1 MIRRLLLSVADSEG
15 IRDMSTSLPVAR
27 DVVARFVAGDDL
39 ASAVSTARDLVGRGL
54 TVSIDRLGE
63 DVTDMQGAAETRDDY
78 LDLLD
83 ALAEADLTADAE
95 VSIKLSAMG
104 QALPN
109 GEAVALDHAHNVC
122 EKAASVGTKV
132 TLDMEDHT
140 TIDSTLEVLRTLR
153 ADFPWVGAVLQ
164 AYLFRTE
171 ADARDLA
178 AAGSRVRLVKGAY
191 REPESVAYQDPHDV
205 DLAYVRCLKI
215 LMHGAS
221 YPMIATH
228 DPRLI
233 EIARAVA
240 THADRERGSYE
251 FQMLLGVRPEEQ
263 QRLSDD
269 GETVRV
275 YVPYGQDWYGYLMR
289 RMAEKP
295 GNLALFL
302 KALSSKK

>member
-15 IRDMSTSLPVAR
+15 IRDKSTTLPVAR
-27 DVVARFVAGDDL
+27 GVVERFVAGEDTL
-39 ASAVSTARDLVGRGL
+39 SAVAATQQLSDLGL
-54 TVSIDRLGE
+54 TVTIDRLGE
-63 DVTDMQGAAETRDDY
+63 DVTDLAGAQQTRDDY
-78 LDLLD
+78 LELLD

-104 QALPN
+104 QALAD
-109 GEAVALDHAHNVC
+109 GDAVSLDFARTVC
-122 EKAASVGTKV
+122 EKAAAVGTTV

-140 TIDSTLEVLRTLR
+140 TVDSTLGVLWELR

-171 ADARDLA
+171 SDARDLA
-178 AAGSRVRLVKGAY
+178 NAGSRVRLVKGAY

-205 DLAYVRCLKI
+205 DLSFVRCMK
-215 LMHGAS
+215 
-221 YPMIATH
+221 IATH

-240 THADRERGSYE
+240 THADRERGNYE
-251 FQMLLGVRPEEQ
+251 FQMLLGVRPDEQ
-263 QRLSDD
+263 RRLSDD

-275 YVPYGQDWYGYLMR
+275 YVPYGQDWYGYLVR

-295 GNLALFL
+295 GNLSLFL